1 MQTVEMMQYRT
12 VVEQVKAW
20 PADERLALVQ
30 DILLTLKS
38 QFVAPDRQEGTLD
51 KALGLLA
58 SQYPA
63 PTDDTVKQWLHES
76 RMEKYG

>member
-1 MQTVEMMQYRT
+1 MQTAETIQYRT

-30 DILLTLKS
+30 DILRTLKS
-38 QFVAPDRQEGTLD
+38 QFVASDRQEGTLD
-51 KALGLLA
+51 QALGLLA

-63 PTDDTVKQWLHES
+63 PTDNIVQQWLHER

>member
-1 MQTVEMMQYRT
+1 MQTVETIKYRR
-12 VVEQVKAW
+12 VVEQVKTW

-30 DILLTLKS
+30 DILRTLKS
-38 QFVAPDRQEGTLD
+38 QIVTPDRQEGTLD
-51 KALGLLA
+51 KALGLLT

-63 PTDDTVKQWLHES
+63 PTDNTVQQWLHER